1 MKQLYFILFLNFFG
15 NTISAQEKFE
25 IFFDFNASIPNQV
38 SLSYFE
44 KWMQNNK
51 NVEILELHGHCD
63 SVDTQKYNLILS
75 QRRINEVLRILTEN
89 EIQMHESLKMVPF
102 GKNFK
107 QSKIQ
112 AENRK
117 VVVFYSNS
125 ISENENSSVANLSLS
140 NRKPILFDDPLIPL
154 REKITRV
161 KKGDRIRLEG
171 INFHFNTFRVV
182 KESEPILDELVE
194 VMNENPNL
202 KIEIQ
207 GHMCCNENTKELQL
221 SIQRSRFIYRYLN
234 LKGIDKKRISYKGFG
249 TSKPI
254 FTIPEKNEE
263 ERAKNRRVE
272 IEIMEN

>member
-1 MKQLYFILFLNFFG
+1 MKQLFFIAFSLLFG
-15 NTISAQEKFE
+15 NNISAQEKFE

-38 SLSYFE
+38 SLTYFE

-51 NVEILELHGHCD
+51 NAEILELHGHCD

-75 QRRINEVLRILTEN
+75 QKRINEVLQILKNNAIQIN
-89 EIQMHESLKMVPF
+89 EGLQKIPY

-117 VVVFYSNS
+117 VVVFYRNLKVD
-125 ISENENSSVANLSLS
+125 SEDKLKVNVWE
-140 NRKPILFDDPLIPL
+140 NRKPMLFDDPLIPL
-154 REKITRV
+154 REKISRV

-182 KESEPILDELVE
+182 KESEPSLDELVE
-194 VMNENPNL
+194 VLNDNPNL

>member
-1 MKQLYFILFLNFFG
+1 MKQLFFIAFSLLFG
-15 NTISAQEKFE
+15 NNISAQEKFE

-38 SLSYFE
+38 SLTYFE

-51 NVEILELHGHCD
+51 NAEILELHGHCD

-75 QRRINEVLRILTEN
+75 QKRINEVLQILKNNAIQIN
-89 EIQMHESLKMVPF
+89 EGLQKIPY

-117 VVVFYSNS
+117 VVVFYRNLNVD
-125 ISENENSSVANLSLS
+125 SEDKSKANVWA
-140 NRKPILFDDPLIPL
+140 NRSPLLFDDPLIPL
-154 REKITRV
+154 REKIARV

-182 KESEPILDELVE
+182 KESEPSLDELVE
-194 VMNENPNL
+194 VLNDNPNL

-207 GHMCCNENTKELQL
+207 GHMCCNENTRELQL
-221 SIQRSRFIYRYLN
+221 SIQRSRFIYRYLV
-234 LKGIDKKRISYKGFG
+234 LKGIEKKRISYKGFG

>member
-1 MKQLYFILFLNFFG
+1 MKQLFFIVFFLLFG
-15 NTISAQEKFE
+15 NNISAQEKFE

-44 KWMQNNK
+44 KWIQNNK
-51 NVEILELHGHCD
+51 NAEILELHGHCD

-75 QRRINEVLRILTEN
+75 QKRINKILQILKNN
-89 EIQMHESLKMVPF
+89 EIQINEGLQKIPY

-117 VVVFYSNS
+117 VVVFYRNLNAD
-125 ISENENSSVANLSLS
+125 SEDKSKANVWG
-140 NRKPILFDDPLIPL
+140 NRKPMLFDDPLIPL
-154 REKITRV
+154 REKITKV

-182 KESEPILDELVE
+182 KESEPILDELIE

>member
-1 MKQLYFILFLNFFG
+1 LKLLFFIAFSLFFG
-15 NTISAQEKFE
+15 NNISAQEKFE

-38 SLSYFE
+38 SLTYFE

-51 NVEILELHGHCD
+51 NAEILELHGHCD

-75 QRRINEVLRILTEN
+75 QKRINEVLQILKNNAIQIN
-89 EIQMHESLKMVPF
+89 EGLQKIPY

-117 VVVFYSNS
+117 VVVFYRNLNAD
-125 ISENENSSVANLSLS
+125 SEDKSKVNVWE
-140 NRKPILFDDPLIPL
+140 NRKPMLFDDPLIPL
-154 REKITRV
+154 REKISRV

-182 KESEPILDELVE
+182 KESEPILDELIE